1 MKWIMRYL
9 KGTPNHGLMYGMS
22 KHDKNSVVGF
32 VDSDFTG
39 DLDRRKSIFGYL
51 FMVDGC
57 LIS

>member
-1 MKWIMRYL
+1 
-9 KGTPNHGLMYGMS
+9 MYGMS